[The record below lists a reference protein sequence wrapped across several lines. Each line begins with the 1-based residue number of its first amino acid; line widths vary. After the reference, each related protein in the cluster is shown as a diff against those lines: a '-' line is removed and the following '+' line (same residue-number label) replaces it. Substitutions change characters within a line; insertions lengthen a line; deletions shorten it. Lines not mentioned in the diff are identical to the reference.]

1 MQLQVR
7 GRNIELTEALRA
19 HVERRLQF
27 ALSRFGQRIGRVLVR
42 LADVNGP
49 RGGDDKSCHVDVN
62 LFPSGKVLVEDL
74 DADLY
79 AAIDRAAERV
89 GRSVVR
95 ELERERE
102 FDASVVK
109 AYGGKVR

>member
-62 LFPSGKVLVEDL
+62 LFPSGSSISTSSGSHAEAGMRGTNQRSPPRATLV
-74 DADLY
+74 A
-79 AAIDRAAERV
+79 R
-89 GRSVVR
+89 
-95 ELERERE
+95 
-102 FDASVVK
+102 
-109 AYGGKVR
+109 